1 MSERLKELLENI
13 GLPRLLIALFLLLL
27 FVIAPFVGVRVDT
40 SINDVIA
47 RFAMNGVLVL
57 SLVPMIKS
65 GCGLNFGLQLGVI
78 AGLLGAVISLEL
90 KVTGFAGLV
99 AIIISIFLQ

>member
-1 MSERLKELLENI
+1 
-13 GLPRLLIALFLLLL
+13 
-27 FVIAPFVGVRVDT
+27 
-40 SINDVIA
+40 
-47 RFAMNGVLVL
+47 MNAVLVL

-90 KVTGFAGLV
+90 KVTGFIGFGV
-99 AIIISIFLQ
+99 AIIIAIFFAIVFGYLYGILLNKVKGDETVVANYIGFSSVSFMSIFWLLLPFK